1 MRVQTLYKNFRN
13 PTLVLIGIILYGV
26 FYLLNLQFF
35 SLISIFAA
43 IIFGSYSLFLET
55 WKSLLKR
62 QFALDYIAILAVIV
76 SIIAGE
82 YLVAS
87 IIALMI
93 SSGVTLEEYGARQ
106 AKKSLVSLIDR
117 IPQQVIL
124 WENNAVGQRIPI
136 AKVKI
141 GQQIFVRTG
150 EVIPLDGALFSGNAL
165 IDESSLTGEP
175 YPVEKTK
182 DNILRSGTVNMGEA
196 IISTVTKAEADS
208 TYRSIIDMVQKA
220 QNEKAPLVRLA
231 DKYSTFFTIITL
243 IIAVFAYFNGHGL
256 DGVLAVLVI
265 ATPCPLIIA
274 TPIALMGGVNA
285 AAKKRIIVKTLS
297 ALERLARVDTVIF
310 DKTGTLT
317 LGQPQFT
324 QIDILSSDYSKE
336 KLLAIASEI
345 EKNSLHPIAK
355 AIVAKAKEITQFSF
369 KATSVKEELGKGISG
384 EIDNKVYTIRNVSY
398 PHPSSAGLQV
408 EVLTGKTRL
417 ALIYFTDVLKKDS
430 NKIINNL
437 KKLGYELLI
446 FTGDRKDAAE
456 KILASL
462 GSNLEIRAGMSPQD
476 KQQGVQDLK
485 KEHKIVAMFGDGI
498 NDAPALALAD
508 VGIVFSNDEQT
519 AASEAA
525 DIVLLGGSLQMASD
539 TLTISKRTV
548 SIALQSI
555 LWGIGLSIV
564 GMLLAAFGLIPPL
577 IGAGLQEVIDVAVI
591 LNALRASRTS

>member
-13 PTLVLIGIILYGV
+13 PTLVLIGIILYGL
-26 FYLLNLQFF
+26 FYLLNLHFF

-175 YPVEKTK
+175 YPIDKTK